1 MDMFIFISKIT
12 LLCLA
17 AALLPKRAPPTAMIN
32 FCLRERGISLSYT
45 CIHSTKRIS
54 GGASPNGGKACEG
67 GEKGEKEGRAG
78 DSAQSLQKHSKCR
91 VGMPTECLA
100 PGTRNTTL
108 FRELVKCIRL
118 TIHNQPQ
125 TWAPFFFISNIS
137 SRPSLHSL
145 ITLCKRD
152 PLRGALLWWTN
163 CPKVPGATMLTEVC
177 LRLWNGVRPSNHQ
190 TFSFGI

>member
-1 MDMFIFISKIT
+1 MFIFISKIT

-32 FCLRERGISLSYT
+32 FCLRERGISSLSNT

-54 GGASPNGGKACEG
+54 GGASLNGGKACEG
-67 GEKGEKEGRAG
+67 GEKGEKEGQAG

-108 FRELVKCIRL
+108 FRELVRGIRL
-118 TIHNQPQ
+118 TIHNRPQ
-125 TWAPFFFISNIS
+125 ISTPFFYISNF
-137 SRPSLHSL
+137 LHDQAY
-145 ITLCKRD
+145 T
-152 PLRGALLWWTN
+152 A
-163 CPKVPGATMLTEVC
+163 
-177 LRLWNGVRPSNHQ
+177 
-190 TFSFGI
+190 

>member
-1 MDMFIFISKIT
+1 MGRFGRTYFLFRQSLHLQIYDVSLSVRPGIMNKFIFISKIT

-67 GEKGEKEGRAG
+67 GEKGEKEERAG

-100 PGTRNTTL
+100 PGTRNTIL

-118 TIHNQPQ
+118 AIKNQPQ
-125 TWAPFFFISNIS
+125 I
-137 SRPSLHSL
+137 
-145 ITLCKRD
+145 
-152 PLRGALLWWTN
+152 
-163 CPKVPGATMLTEVC
+163 
-177 LRLWNGVRPSNHQ
+177 
-190 TFSFGI
+190 

>member
-1 MDMFIFISKIT
+1 MFIFISKIT

-32 FCLRERGISLSYT
+32 FCLRERGISSLSNT

-54 GGASPNGGKACEG
+54 GGASLNGGKACEG

-108 FRELVKCIRL
+108 FRELVRGIRL
-118 TIHNQPQ
+118 TIHNRPQ
-125 TWAPFFFISNIS
+125 ISTPFTLFVVLFFFWS
-137 SRPSLHSL
+137 HSFRME
-145 ITLCKRD
+145 K
-152 PLRGALLWWTN
+152 
-163 CPKVPGATMLTEVC
+163 LTVAFSVVLSMFLMKSETKSVSK
-177 LRLWNGVRPSNHQ
+177 GVLP
-190 TFSFGI
+190 FGYIWRSHVVT